1 MPSNN
6 TGRPIKPHRSGQG
19 APARPITELPAKICK
34 HGIKHGPCSKC
45 QENSDERFTE
55 REEMPETSRK

>member
-6 TGRPIKPHRSGQG
+6 AGRPIKPHRSGQG
-19 APARPITELPAKICK
+19 APAKPITELDAKICK

-45 QENSDERFTE
+45 QENSDER
-55 REEMPETSRK
+55 